1 MFSAHA
7 DLPNEVMGGLNMLTQ
22 YSYDPLDR
30 LVGYGP
36 EADPPAQRFY
46 CKSRLAT
53 EVEGVI
59 THCFIQ
65 GDNQLL
71 AQQRHINN
79 AVHTALLM
87 TDFSGSVFQVQGAT
101 QPHSIAYTA
110 YGYRPIENGLIS
122 VLGFNGERCDSVT
135 GHYLLGN
142 GYRAFNPVLM
152 RFNGPDSMSPFGEGG
167 INAYAFNSADPVNW
181 VDPSGRAPVRVI
193 ANLLKPI
200 KQRVLNGRVIKKGV
214 ARRVGSDFSKVS
226 SLVSGKSLLT
236 ESERHLVEM
245 FEQVKAGNT
254 PITVNFNGV
263 DAATMERA
271 RKFINKTQAGP
282 GRKVKVFKQ
291 IKAENFE
298 PADLPYEIADV
309 QLKTDRETLLKCLGS
324 IGEISRGSRSVTDS
338 RITSNRLN
346 REVFN
351 SWVRKAD

>member
-1 MFSAHA
+1 M
-7 DLPNEVMGGLNMLTQ
+7 
-22 YSYDPLDR
+22 
-30 LVGYGP
+30 
-36 EADPPAQRFY
+36 
-46 CKSRLAT
+46 
-53 EVEGVI
+53 
-59 THCFIQ
+59 
-65 GDNQLL
+65 
-71 AQQRHINN
+71 
-79 AVHTALLM
+79 
-87 TDFSGSVFQVQGAT
+87 
-101 QPHSIAYTA
+101 
-110 YGYRPIENGLIS
+110 
-122 VLGFNGERCDSVT
+122 
-135 GHYLLGN
+135 
-142 GYRAFNPVLM
+142 
-152 RFNGPDSMSPFGEGG
+152 
-167 INAYAFNSADPVNW
+167 
-181 VDPSGRAPVRVI
+181 
-193 ANLLKPI
+193 
-200 KQRVLNGRVIKKGV
+200 

>member
-53 EVEGVI
+53 EVEGAI
-59 THCFIQ
+59 THCFIR
-65 GDNQLL
+65 GDNQWV
-71 AQQRHINN
+71 AQQRHIDN

-87 TDFSGSVFQVQGAT
+87 TDFSGSVFQVKSAT

-122 VLGFNGERCDSVT
+122 VLGFNGERCDSAT

-152 RFNGPDSMSPFGEGG
+152 RFNSPDSMSPFGEGG

-181 VDPSGRAPVRVI
+181 VDPSGHVPVRGI
-193 ANLLKPI
+193 AQLIRPVKA
-200 KQRVLNGRVIKKGV
+200 RVLHGRVTKKGV
-214 ARRVGSDFSKVS
+214 GALVS
-226 SLVSGKSLLT
+226 SASSKAPSRVLDGFFLT
-236 ESERHLVEM
+236 ESEMRFVEIV
-245 FEQVKAGNT
+245 EQVEARNA
-254 PITVNFNGV
+254 PITVSLDGV

-271 RKFINKTQAGP
+271 GKFVNKTQAGP
-282 GRKVKVFKQ
+282 GRKFKVFEQ
-291 IKAENFE
+291 IKAENFK
-298 PADLPYEIADV
+298 PADLPYRIADL
-309 QLKTDRETLLKCLGS
+309 QLKADNGTWLSYVHS
-324 IGEISRGSRSVTDS
+324 IGERPKPVRNIPRLRVAN
-338 RITSNRLN
+338 NRVN
-346 REVFN
+346 MIAFN
-351 SWVRKAD
+351 KWVRGAD